1 MYLKKIIASG
11 FKSFAD
17 RVTISLEKNHITGI
31 VGPNGSGKSNS
42 IDAVR
47 WVMGEQNAKMLR
59 GDKATDI
66 IFNGSEKRKP
76 HGMAEVTLLFDN
88 SEASAFCPPEYR
100 HEQEISLT
108 RRIYADGEREYFVNK
123 KPCRLKDLLDFF
135 AYTGLG
141 GRSYSMIQQGQVDRI
156 LQAKPEELRE
166 IIEEAAG
173 TLIFKKRKL
182 EAQKKLE
189 STRLNLSR
197 IDDILKELD
206 RQKKA
211 LKDQVE
217 KATTY
222 KNKSEELRKKEI
234 ALLTFN
240 YRFFNEKTTDTQRI
254 INSSQLSEVELL
266 NNISVFEAQLT
277 GLQAELADT
286 DPEVHALSEEITV
299 LREKIASSEAQLS
312 SALQLLGGGDQ
323 RLAELNLELEE
334 EDVLFQE
341 ANARLVTAQ
350 SAMDKALDEEEI
362 FNSYIENFDQIVSEY
377 EERYKTYQSKIY
389 DLDNE
394 FRNLDRMSVANS
406 LRLEATEKELN
417 QTETNISGFS
427 SKIGSADNELSQI
440 KIILDGAQIKVA
452 NRKRTLDDVV
462 AKKAELQELI
472 QKRTLE
478 LSTLNKS
485 KDQIQSHEMKAHSR
499 FDVLTALDLEQ
510 NGNVDAIR
518 SLMKEL
524 NGRGGF
530 LFERL
535 SFDKDA
541 KNLPESCRK
550 SLEKFLERPYVYNF
564 DSLQKLKEVS
574 STQNASSFTVAVIDS
589 DESPA
594 TTNAWAQR
602 QGYESASKFIL
613 SESEELTS
621 LLSRMMIAPSLPE
634 DFSEI
639 PKGAI
644 IITLDGM
651 IWTGSSEVTLGSP
664 EQASGSLSRKEERS
678 QLENQIFILE
688 RDLFEIKSKIT
699 LLETQAQT
707 DQIALKDIDQRLQL
721 ANHDWMSAMSELENS
736 RRQAESK
743 KEQSTQIRE
752 DFILLEE
759 TARKCKIEKQRLAEE
774 FTSLDAQRQKVKLEK
789 EQLEIDLSGVEDERN
804 EIRRQYSQKQMDL
817 ATSKARAQSMRENF
831 DQFKVQL
838 DNVVTKMERR
848 KESIDRLT
856 KDMGEALSRKETL
869 EKDIETYILRR
880 EDLEDSLSSKRESN
894 SGLVEQIRTA
904 DSKIK
909 ENRSTLNRV
918 QKEIAEKNIEIER
931 LKLGLSSAIQQ
942 AEERYQLDL
951 ENYFEDAP
959 DDFNQDKYAKDVQKL
974 RQFIENM
981 GPINMMAIAEFE
993 TISTRETFISGQKDE
1008 VEASASL
1015 LESAIDEIEENS
1027 EEKFLLAFHNLNRE
1041 FQELFPILFP
1051 GGDGQLH
1058 LTNEQKALEGGIE
1071 IMVRLPGKK
1080 RQPMRLFS
1088 GGEKAL
1094 TAIALIFALLK
1105 SKPTPFCFLDEVD
1118 APLDETNVGR
1128 YNRVLEALSD
1138 RFQFIVITH
1147 NRRTMEVLDTL
1158 YGVTMQ
1164 EPGVSKIVGVDM
1176 TKDLPAHLQKA
1187 FKETQ
1192 AQKDVAP

>member
-17 RVTISLEKNHITGI
+17 RVTINLEKNHITGI

-88 SEASAFCPPEYR
+88 NEASAFCPPEYR

-222 KNKSEELRKKEI
+222 KNKSEELRKKEV
-234 ALLTFN
+234 ALLAYN
-240 YRFFNEKTTDTQRI
+240 YKFFNEKTTDTQRI
-254 INSSQLSEVELL
+254 INTGQTSEIELL
-266 NNISVFEAQLT
+266 NNISSFEAQLSS
-277 GLQAELADT
+277 LQAELADT

-299 LREKIASSEAQLS
+299 VREKIASSEAQL
-312 SALQLLGGGDQ
+312 ANAMQLLGGGDH
-323 RLAELNLELEE
+323 RLLELKLELDE
-334 EDVLFQE
+334 EDILFQE
-341 ANARLVTAQ
+341 ANARLSAAQ
-350 SAMDKALDEEEI
+350 SAMDKALDEEEM

-377 EERYKTYQSKIY
+377 EERYKAYQSKIY
-389 DLDNE
+389 DLDAE
-394 FRNLDRMSVANS
+394 FRNLDRLTVANS
-406 LRLEATEKELN
+406 LRLEATEKELS
-417 QTETNISGFS
+417 QSEANITGFFN
-427 SKIGSADNELSQI
+427 KIGLSDSELSQI

-452 NRKRTLDDVV
+452 NRKRSLDDIV
-462 AKKAELQELI
+462 AKKAEHQELM

-478 LSTLNKS
+478 LSSLNKS
-485 KDQIQSHEMKAHSR
+485 KDQILSQEMKAHSR

-510 NGNVDAIR
+510 NGNVDVIR

-524 NGRGGF
+524 DGRGGF
-530 LFERL
+530 LFDYL
-535 SFDKDA
+535 SFDKSA
-541 KNLPESCRK
+541 QNLPQSCRK
-550 SLEKFLERPYVYNF
+550 SLEKFLERPYVN
-564 DSLQKLKEVS
+564 DLEALGKLKEIS
-574 STQNASSFTVAVIDS
+574 SARQTSSFTLAIIDS

-594 TTNAWAQR
+594 TTSAWAQK
-602 QGYESASKFIL
+602 QGYECASKFIL
-613 SESEELTS
+613 TESDELNA
-621 LLSRMMIAPSLPE
+621 LLSRMMIAESLPA
-634 DFSEI
+634 DISDI

-644 IITLDGM
+644 IITLDGL
-651 IWTGSSEVTLGSP
+651 IWTGSSEVTLGST
-664 EQASGSLSRKEERS
+664 ELESGTLSRKEEKS
-678 QLENQIFILE
+678 QLEAQILVLE
-688 RDLFEIKSKIT
+688 RNLLDVKSKIT
-699 LLETQAQT
+699 LLESQSQA
-707 DQIALKDIDQRLQL
+707 DQLTLRDIDQRLQV
-721 ANHDWMSAMSELENS
+721 ANHDWMSAMSELENA

-759 TARKCKIEKQRLAEE
+759 TVRKCKAEKHRLAEE
-774 FTSLDAQRQKVKLEK
+774 FTSLDAQRAKVKLEK

-831 DQFKVQL
+831 DQFKAQL
-838 DNVVTKMERR
+838 DNIVTKMERR

-856 KDMGEALSRKETL
+856 KDMGEALTRKDTL
-869 EKDIETYILRR
+869 EKDIESFILRR
-880 EDLEDSLSSKRESN
+880 EILEESLSLKRESN
-894 SGLVEQIRTA
+894 SGLMEQIRTYE
-904 DSKIK
+904 SKLK
-909 ENRSTLNRV
+909 ESRSSLTKL

-931 LKLGLSSAIQQ
+931 LKLGLSSTIQQ
-942 AEERYQLDL
+942 ALERYQLNL
-951 ENYFEDAP
+951 EEYFEVEP
-959 DDFNQDKYAKDVQKL
+959 EDFNQDKYSKDVQKL

-981 GPINMMAIAEFE
+981 GPINMMAIDEFE

-1058 LTNEQKALEGGIE
+1058 LTNEQKPLEGGIE

-1192 AQKDVAP
+1192 AQKEP